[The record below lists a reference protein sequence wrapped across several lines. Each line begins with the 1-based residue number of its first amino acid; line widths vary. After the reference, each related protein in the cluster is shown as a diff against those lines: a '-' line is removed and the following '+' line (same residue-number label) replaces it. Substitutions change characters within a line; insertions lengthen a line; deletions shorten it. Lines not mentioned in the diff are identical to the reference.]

1 MKFFLITKDH
11 KIRLCFLLGFLFRLL
26 NHNEC
31 KRKKKISIKL
41 KKIGI
46 VLLILFAIILPAS
59 ASTTGLIS
67 NPIKHKPI
75 PIPTLTSDTGIS
87 SKSSANQVIIGD
99 FQNFLVEWNEKMGW
113 GISTQQIEKY
123 NHSLTNNILKKYQ
136 TTPGYPILDIP
147 DIKLF
152 CLEVGNAIGLTKNQS
167 EEFAAAADDNLRKD
181 KIEFDKPL
189 LVLGLDT
196 QGYNTIQQSSQQGNT
211 LSGADTESAP
221 YAYGKVDYEYIFVDF
236 TSPSPVPSG
245 KSYAWTSEDID
256 KALNDAYYGTYAIS
270 NQAPSQATMTNV
282 GYYWP
287 TITISGSNPGR
298 VAASTNPDGWME
310 NAIRQLGYTDT
321 NGDGRVSDEFA
332 RDNKA
337 SEGADAIVIIY
348 CTHDA
353 RGAYAAGTFWGY
365 ADKAVISFWGLN
377 GNNFFNSA
385 PGSYEHETVHLFG
398 ALDEWVG
405 ASDCGE
411 QSIFAVSPMRE
422 MYTNTN
428 HQNCVGHLDGSVM
441 NDPYSYSFISG
452 SSRNFI
458 GWGDFD
464 GDNILDP
471 LDSDPYNPPTL
482 PIAGFAADTV
492 RPRVNQRVT
501 FVDQS
506 YNTTSWAWDFENDGI
521 VDSTAQNPVHTYAA
535 GGTYT
540 VKLTASNAYGSD
552 DEIKAGY
559 IVVNGLA
566 VRPLP
571 GYANPPTDPDSDGLY
586 EDLNGNNRKDMGD
599 VVLFMDN
606 LIWIKNNEP
615 LAAFDFNHN
624 GRIDVGDVTALLD
637 EMGQ

>member
-1 MKFFLITKDH
+1 MQEK
-11 KIRLCFLLGFLFRLL
+11 
-26 NHNEC
+26 E
-31 KRKKKISIKL
+31 KISIKF

-46 VLLILFAIILPAS
+46 VLLILFAINLPAS
-59 ASTTGLIS
+59 ASTNGLIS

-75 PIPTLTSDTGIS
+75 PIPTSTSDTGVS
-87 SKSSANQVIIGD
+87 SQSSANQVIIGD

-113 GISTQQIEKY
+113 GISTQQIENY
-123 NHSLTNNILKKYQ
+123 NHSLTSNILKKYQ
-136 TTPGYPILDIP
+136 TTPGYPTLDIP
-147 DIKLF
+147 DIKSF
-152 CLEVGNAIGLTKNQS
+152 CLEVGNAIGLTKKQS
-167 EEFAAAADDNLRKD
+167 EEFAAAADDDLQKD

-211 LSGADTESAP
+211 LSGADTESAS

-236 TSPSPVPSG
+236 TSPSPVPPG

-270 NQAPSQATMTNV
+270 DQAPSQSSMTNV

-287 TITISGSNPGR
+287 TVTISGSNPGR

-385 PGSYEHETVHLFG
+385 PSSYEHETVHIFG

-405 ASDCGE
+405 SSYCGE
-411 QSIFAVSPMRE
+411 QSSFAISPMRE

-441 NDPYSYSFISG
+441 NDPYSYSLISG
-452 SSRNFI
+452 SSRKFI

-464 GDNILDP
+464 GDGTLDP
-471 LDSDPYNPPTL
+471 LDSDPYYPPL
-482 PIAGFAADTV
+482 PVAGFAADVISGTA
-492 RPRVNQRVT
+492 PLTVT
-501 FVDQS
+501 FTDQS
-506 YNTTSWAWDFENDGI
+506 RGNPTGWAWDFNNDGI
-521 VDSTAQNPVHTYAA
+521 VDSTTPDFPVYTYTRD
-535 GGTYT
+535 GTYT
-540 VKLTASNAYGSD
+540 VKLTATNPWGSD
-552 DEIKAGY
+552 DEIKVGY

-571 GYANPPTDPDSDGLY
+571 GQSSPPTDPNHDGLY
-586 EDLNGNNRKDMGD
+586 EDLNGNGRKDTAD
-599 VVLFMDN
+599 VVLFF
-606 LIWIKNNEP
+606 KNRNWMSANEP
-615 LAAFDFNHN
+615 VALFDFNHN
-624 GRIDVGDVTALLD
+624 SALDTADVILLFKKHIP
-637 EMGQ
+637 